1 MKYIKKD
8 AGQIPII
15 FDLEEHKDKK
25 YIDLSQEGYP
35 NWKPWHL
42 KDYVKLDKASD
53 INDESWSYRSLYRK
67 MYGVLLK
74 GSRGRYIPLVL
85 IIKDIED
92 NNELKAIINKS
103 FIEGTPSYKTYL
115 NNFARAYGIKKKKCF
130 IYEELS
136 KIELIYGILFDLG
149 LQDYSP
155 DIQKEFSSKFLTK
168 QKELILAKPVAQ
180 KTTVQEIDK
189 EEDMYDDL
197 FDLSMGKILVDT
209 GSTQQP
215 TLALTEDTVV
225 VILNNDYG
233 GRFPLGSIGVI
244 IEEVERSD
252 YIIYRVES
260 TENPESTWWY
270 REEDLRLATPEE
282 IRNYNTITI

>member
-1 MKYIKKD
+1 MKYIRKTV
-8 AGQIPII
+8 GQIPII
-15 FDLEEHKDKK
+15 FDLAEYKDKK
-25 YIDLSQEGYP
+25 YIELSQETSP
-35 NWKPWHL
+35 SWKPWNL
-42 KDYVKLDKASD
+42 KAYVKLDRAFD
-53 INDESWSYRSLYRK
+53 TNDESWYYRTGYRK

-74 GSRGRYIPLVL
+74 GGRSVYTPLVL
-85 IIKDIED
+85 IIRDIED
-92 NNELKAIINKS
+92 NNELKAIINKD
-103 FIEGTPSYKTYL
+103 FIEHKPSYKTYL
-115 NNFARAYGIKKKKCF
+115 NNFARAYGIKKKNCF
-130 IYEELS
+130 IYEECS
-136 KIELIYGILFDLG
+136 KIELVYGVLFDLG

-197 FDLSMGKILVDT
+197 FDLSMGEILVDT

-233 GRFPLGSIGVI
+233 GKFSLGSTGVI
-244 IEEVERSD
+244 VEERIYHD
-252 YIIYRVES
+252 LLIYRVES
-260 TENPESTWWY
+260 VENPESTWWY